1 MAIEFAG
8 GVASSTNGVVIAIG
22 GCEFDADLEKE
33 SVSATAIVGSS
44 LLGAVAGGV
53 LAGVGNDLRVRSEQ
67 VDFGDVGALVRK
79 RKRAGI
85 ELEKVGGFLIVT
97 LTEEIGF
104 ADGDVGKW
112 DFEGSGLLR
121 NH

>member
-1 MAIEFAG
+1 MAIKFAG
-8 GVASSTNGVVIAIG
+8 DVAGSTNGVVVGIG
-22 GCEFDADLEKE
+22 RCEFDSDLEKE
-33 SVSATAIVGSS
+33 SVSATVIVGSS
-44 LLGAVAGGV
+44 LLGAVTGGV

-67 VDFGDVGALVRK
+67 VDFGDVRALVRK
-79 RKRAGI
+79 RKGAGV
-85 ELEKVGGFLIVT
+85 ELEKVGGLLIVT

-121 NH
+121 KR

>member
-1 MAIEFAG
+1 VAIEFARRVTG
-8 GVASSTNGVVIAIG
+8 SPNGVMVGIG
-22 GCEFDADLEKE
+22 GCEFYSDLEKE
-33 SVSATAIVGSS
+33 SVSATVIVGSS

-67 VDFGDVGALVRK
+67 VDFGDVRALVRK
-79 RKRAGI
+79 RKRAGV

-112 DFEGSGLLR
+112 DFEGSDLLR
-121 NH
+121 KR